1 MLTVIGLFRIN
12 AQASVS
18 GGLKMEANIH
28 LFWLYDMDGY
38 VSSMKAAP
46 NLGGFLD
53 IELTDEF
60 AIQPEAMFFFRNS
73 GLRYGGRD
81 DNFQQWGMS
90 FPVYLVRREYMDGG
104 IWYFGLGAYT
114 GFGFNARIKNTKT
127 ALYAKTDGHA
137 LMNRWD
143 YGICAMLGYEFGKGI
158 QINAGLQLGL
168 KDQLD
173 AGKDNASVI
182 NRIITV
188 GMGYRF

>member
-1 MLTVIGLFRIN
+1 MLTVLGLFRVN

-28 LFWLYDMDGY
+28 LFWLYGLDGY
-38 VSSMKAAP
+38 TSQMKIAP
-46 NLGGFLD
+46 NLGGFLN

-73 GLRYGGRD
+73 GIGYGGVRD
-81 DNFQQWGMS
+81 GFQQWGMMI
-90 FPVYLVRREYMDGG
+90 PAYLVRREHIGSG
-104 IWYFGLGAYT
+104 TWYFGLGAYA
-114 GFGFNARIKNTKT
+114 GFGFNARTKNTKT

-137 LMNRWD
+137 LMNRRD
-143 YGICAMLGYEFGKGI
+143 YGICAMLGYEYGNGI

-173 AGKDNASVI
+173 AGKDRASVI